1 MYRFVCTIEEMNYC
15 DNNSC
20 DAHIAVISVVN
31 KIRMIVSRSIK
42 DKSSWLDE
50 YFESTV
56 IELNEH
62 YIKFSSTE

>member
-31 KIRMIVSRSIK
+31 KIRMIVSRSN
-42 DKSSWLDE
+42 DKTSWLDE

>member
-1 MYRFVCTIEEMNYC
+1 MNYC
-15 DNNSC
+15 DNNSS

-31 KIRMIVSRSIK
+31 KIRMIVSRSN
-42 DKSSWLDE
+42 DKTSWLDE

>member
-1 MYRFVCTIEEMNYC
+1 MNYC
-15 DNNSC
+15 DKNSC

-31 KIRMIVSRSIK
+31 KIRMIVSRSN
-42 DKSSWLDE
+42 DKTSWLDE

-62 YIKFSSTE
+62 YIKVSSTE

>member
-1 MYRFVCTIEEMNYC
+1 MNYC

-31 KIRMIVSRSIK
+31 KIRMIVSRSN
-42 DKSSWLDE
+42 DKTSWLDE

-62 YIKFSSTE
+62 YIKVSSTE

>member
-1 MYRFVCTIEEMNYC
+1 MNYC

-31 KIRMIVSRSIK
+31 KIRMIVSRSN
-42 DKSSWLDE
+42 DKTSWLDE

>member
-1 MYRFVCTIEEMNYC
+1 MNYC

-31 KIRMIVSRSIK
+31 KIRMIVFRSN
-42 DKSSWLDE
+42 DKTSWLDE

>member
-1 MYRFVCTIEEMNYC
+1 MNYC

-31 KIRMIVSRSIK
+31 KIRMIVSRSN

>member
-1 MYRFVCTIEEMNYC
+1 MNYC

>member
-1 MYRFVCTIEEMNYC
+1 MNYC

-31 KIRMIVSRSIK
+31 KIRMIVSRSN
-42 DKSSWLDE
+42 DKTSWLDE

-56 IELNEH
+56 IELNEY

>member
-1 MYRFVCTIEEMNYC
+1 MNYC

-20 DAHIAVISVVN
+20 DAHIVVISVVN
-31 KIRMIVSRSIK
+31 KIRMIVSRSN
-42 DKSSWLDE
+42 DKTSWLDE

-56 IELNEH
+56 IQLNEH